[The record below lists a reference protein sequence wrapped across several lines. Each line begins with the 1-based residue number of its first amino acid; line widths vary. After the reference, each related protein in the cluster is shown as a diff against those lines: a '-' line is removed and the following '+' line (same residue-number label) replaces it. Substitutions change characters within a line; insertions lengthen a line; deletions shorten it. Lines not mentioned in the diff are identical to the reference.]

1 MAEVNT
7 LACTVVANMA
17 KSAPDTPAKN
27 ELMTNDRL
35 LCLARFTPMASAAI
49 SSSRMALK
57 TRP

>member
-49 SSSRMALK
+49 SSSRMA
-57 TRP
+57 